1 MQINGCDAVGP
12 KKVRWNVWRS
22 VLMEST
28 ASITSRLNSLGL
40 GFGGVVAMYVRI
52 RNKYDH
58 HPYP

>member
-1 MQINGCDAVGP
+1 
-12 KKVRWNVWRS
+12 
-22 VLMEST
+22 MEST